1 MALAK
6 SWYETNMDVNPLIRW
21 IVATRL
27 REGIAIGLI
36 VASILYVFGFIE
48 DRIQR
53 EREIDNI
60 RTYVHEWKERTE
72 QHGEEY
78 TARPVADDPDRP
90 IVYEDTIRL
99 HGHRA
104 AVQDLKELVRWQA
117 RHLSGGQTHEI
128 LTTLDGTS
136 ALVQVLLNEM
146 ESYKPKSWPEFMAH
160 LDCAVFEKIHRVDW
174 LRLGDLHLS
183 YTSCDS

>member
-1 MALAK
+1 
-6 SWYETNMDVNPLIRW
+6 MDLNPLIRW

-53 EREIDNI
+53 EREINDV
-60 RTYVHEWKERTE
+60 RTYVQEWKERTE

-78 TARPVADDPDRP
+78 AVRPAADDPDRP

-99 HGHRA
+99 HMHRA
-104 AVQDLKELVRWQA
+104 AVQDLKELVRWRA

-128 LTTLDGTS
+128 LTTLDDLSG
-136 ALVQVLLNEM
+136 LVGGLLNEM